1 MVKKLSPAAA
11 AKCAGVRA
19 LAVVGMLVIASAIAA
34 STASAAKPQGG
45 EWTVRPGKSLQLT
58 NMTINGCD
66 TDTGYIFVDGL
77 QYDTLGSNS
86 GNECNTAFP
95 GDYTYMPTDGLVHTV
110 TLEVYDSSVSCGY
123 FSDGDN
129 GAATRTEF
137 AINDGGGSCS
147 ILPVTPSG
155 GNFHGNVSVFHTPR

>member
-1 MVKKLSPAAA
+1 MVEKLSPASG
-11 AKCAGVRA
+11 AKGARVRA
-19 LAVVGMLVIASAIAA
+19 LALVAMLVIASAIAA
-34 STASAAKPQGG
+34 STASAAKPQEGQ
-45 EWTVRPGKSLQLT
+45 WTVRPGKSLQLT

-77 QYDTLGSNS
+77 LYDTLGSNS
-86 GNECNTAFP
+86 GIECSTAFP
-95 GDYTYMPTDGLVHTV
+95 GDYTYTPTDGLVHTV
-110 TLEVYDSSVSCGY
+110 TLEVYDSSVNCGF

-137 AINDGGGSCS
+137 AINDGGGTCE
-147 ILPVTPSG
+147 ILPVTVSG